1 MSDINAPL
9 SAAELH
15 ALFDILTHYETY
27 SEFVDLRYPDTAA
40 NVGYPFAKTAK
51 DGSRVHVTKP
61 AAPILHQL
69 LSTFVTEMFAL
80 RSLPN
85 TFWSVQVQGIFE
97 NLAEANLSESYDKGA
112 LGTRKTLCTVF
123 SSILEL
129 VARGQLGG
137 VQRQIENTRSLKS
150 NVYDLNRAESL
161 IKAWDDVV
169 QELVYGNLI
178 DELFDHAANVSGNL
192 EEHSPAAEAAVQYI
206 VLHLATILHQV
217 FVVSSEGP
225 YILKLLDNMYK
236 MLPWVMIKQTLR
248 IGNAATM
255 LNGLVKL
262 LLSKLSI
269 GSVSNWIG
277 VTTDAD
283 DGMNLMQ
290 RIISMTLSWDCSE
303 FKKTADHVKKMKSG
317 PTKEQLAA
325 IDEHI
330 KLSRDEQDR
339 VRGTSISE
347 GKSIVM
353 AILKSQH
360 QSCSISDSE
369 HSALLDYYSARLS
382 IRDREEISRVMCRSK
397 PDLMTQ
403 LLRDVMSAYEPMI
416 REVHTK
422 IPLHETMGDVEAF
435 LGEIIETAKGT
446 KSQVAT
452 ITDFVDLLM
461 RNRSRLYKWMH
472 LIDKECPG
480 PREEFRTWAHNSIRE
495 FRRKSASPRPSPAKG
510 YTYGDI
516 NGGRGHESYCS
527 GAAGDMSATLSAMFA
542 ALPRET
548 RADVRHQIDAH
559 ATYLEIINGRSVVHM
574 QNILD
579 CLSAR
584 RSSSSLGA
592 LDVTSKLRSKISS
605 KASSGAAS
613 PAPVRLGSP
622 ENGAVSWEASGPGV
636 FLIRWNDL
644 LDETLVTPATQFG
657 PPRVGKDVKQKT
669 SMGKAGTGAKAKEK
683 KLPKGFVEEFEG
695 LKVDGGAVSDI
706 EAPEVGA
713 VLTAMGKEFWQLLA
727 SRKNDAQ
734 SKVTPVTNFI

>member
-1 MSDINAPL
+1 MSDIKAPL

-192 EEHSPAAEAAVQYI
+192 EEHSPAAEAAVHYI

-290 RIISMTLSWDCSE
+290 R
-303 FKKTADHVKKMKSG
+303 
-317 PTKEQLAA
+317 
-325 IDEHI
+325 
-330 KLSRDEQDR
+330 
-339 VRGTSISE
+339 
-347 GKSIVM
+347 
-353 AILKSQH
+353 
-360 QSCSISDSE
+360 
-369 HSALLDYYSARLS
+369 
-382 IRDREEISRVMCRSK
+382 
-397 PDLMTQ
+397 
-403 LLRDVMSAYEPMI
+403 
-416 REVHTK
+416 
-422 IPLHETMGDVEAF
+422 
-435 LGEIIETAKGT
+435 
-446 KSQVAT
+446 
-452 ITDFVDLLM
+452 
-461 RNRSRLYKWMH
+461 
-472 LIDKECPG
+472 
-480 PREEFRTWAHNSIRE
+480 
-495 FRRKSASPRPSPAKG
+495 
-510 YTYGDI
+510 
-516 NGGRGHESYCS
+516 
-527 GAAGDMSATLSAMFA
+527 
-542 ALPRET
+542 
-548 RADVRHQIDAH
+548 
-559 ATYLEIINGRSVVHM
+559 
-574 QNILD
+574 
-579 CLSAR
+579 
-584 RSSSSLGA
+584 
-592 LDVTSKLRSKISS
+592 
-605 KASSGAAS
+605 
-613 PAPVRLGSP
+613 
-622 ENGAVSWEASGPGV
+622 
-636 FLIRWNDL
+636 
-644 LDETLVTPATQFG
+644 
-657 PPRVGKDVKQKT
+657 
-669 SMGKAGTGAKAKEK
+669 
-683 KLPKGFVEEFEG
+683 
-695 LKVDGGAVSDI
+695 
-706 EAPEVGA
+706 
-713 VLTAMGKEFWQLLA
+713 
-727 SRKNDAQ
+727 
-734 SKVTPVTNFI
+734 